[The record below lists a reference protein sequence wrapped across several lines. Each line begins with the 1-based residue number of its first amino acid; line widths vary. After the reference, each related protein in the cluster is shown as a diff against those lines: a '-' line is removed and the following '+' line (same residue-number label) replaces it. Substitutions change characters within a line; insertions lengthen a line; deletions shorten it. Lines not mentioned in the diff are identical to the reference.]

1 MASRP
6 HTPALPR
13 LFKAVV
19 VTALAVAAAHLV
31 LSDTLRFALVAE
43 ASAALGSPT
52 GYGTAQVFTTALVN
66 TSLVMPLVLWAG
78 MRLSGERRLGATVL
92 VGSAGW
98 ITAVWNGIDGLDDS
112 FGAVLPLRS
121 LALVVGATALAS
133 LVRRRPAPAPASAPA
148 PAPASTPAP
157 APAPAPSAPPVPS
170 GAEDPSAPIRP
181 GNVSET
187 TPAS

>member
-13 LFKAVV
+13 LAKGAVV
-19 VTALAVAAAHLV
+19 SALAVGAAHVV
-31 LSDTLRFALVAE
+31 LSDTLRFALVGQ
-43 ASAALGSPT
+43 ASATLGAPT
-52 GYGTAQVFTTALVN
+52 GYGTAQVFTTALLN
-66 TSLVMPLVLWAG
+66 TALVMPLVLWAG
-78 MRLSGERRLGATVL
+78 MRLSGERKVGAMVL

-98 ITAVWNGIDGLDDS
+98 ITAVWNGIDGIDDS

-121 LALVVGATALAS
+121 LALVVAATALAS
-133 LVRRRPAPAPASAPA
+133 LLRRRPS
-148 PAPASTPAP
+148 
-157 APAPAPSAPPVPS
+157 PAPSAPCVPS
-170 GAEDPSAPIRP
+170 APSAPIRP

>member
-13 LFKAVV
+13 LVKGAVV
-19 VTALAVAAAHLV
+19 GALAVGAAHVV
-31 LSDTLRFALVAE
+31 LSDTLRFALVGQ
-43 ASAALGSPT
+43 ASATLGAPT
-52 GYGTAQVFTTALVN
+52 GYGTAQVFTTALLN
-66 TSLVMPLVLWAG
+66 TALVMPLVLWAG
-78 MRLSGERRLGATVL
+78 MRLSGERKVGAMVL

-98 ITAVWNGIDGLDDS
+98 ITAVWNGIDGIDDS

-121 LALVVGATALAS
+121 LALVVAVTALAS
-133 LVRRRPAPAPASAPA
+133 LLRRRPS
-148 PAPASTPAP
+148 
-157 APAPAPSAPPVPS
+157 PAPSAPSVPS
-170 GAEDPSAPIRP
+170 APSAPIRP